1 MAKSEL
7 LMDNPTIYKIDW
19 QYDYW
24 YDIESCFPKGS
35 KVSAVVKKLTR
46 NYAFLSTLDGVTCFL
61 DKRNVKSHW
70 IVTDLTEEIKCDES
84 IECTVI
90 DYNFDKKSL
99 TVSLNL
105 N

>member
-1 MAKSEL
+1 MSEQ
-7 LMDNPTIYKIDW
+7 MIYALNW
-19 QYDYW
+19 QYDCW
-24 YDIESCFPKGS
+24 SDIENCFPKGS
-35 KVSAVVKKLTR
+35 KVSAVVKSLTR

-70 IVTDLTEEIKCDES
+70 IVNDLTEQIEKGNT

>member
-19 QYDYW
+19 QYDCW
-24 YDIESCFPKGS
+24 SDIENCFPKGS
-35 KVSAVVKKLTR
+35 KVSAVVKNVTR
-46 NYAFLSTLDGVTCFL
+46 NYAFLSTSNGVTCFL
-61 DKRNVKSHW
+61 DKRNIRSLW
-70 IVTDLTEEIKCDES
+70 IVNDLTEEIEQGNT

-99 TVSLNL
+99 AVSLKL